1 MRPVEWVEQIV
12 MILVVIAWI
21 PWIFGMGAAYEWY
34 RIVLYYGT
42 PIPLLIILV
51 NRLLRYRQAV
61 REAEAIAE
69 QRAQVDT
76 DRKLK

>member
-1 MRPVEWVEQIV
+1 MRLVEWVEQIV
-12 MILVVIAWI
+12 MILVVIAWM
-21 PWIFGMGAAYEWY
+21 PWIFGLLSGEPY
-34 RIVLYYGT
+34 RMILYYGT

-61 REAEAIAE
+61 REAEAVAE

>member
-1 MRPVEWVEQIV
+1 MRRVEWVEQII

-21 PWIFGMGAAYEWY
+21 PWVLGLVGHEGY
-34 RIVLYYGT
+34 RIMLYYGT
-42 PIPLLIILV
+42 PIPLLVILA
-51 NRLLRYRQAV
+51 NRLLRYREAV

-76 DRKLK
+76 DRQLK